1 MNLSIEEQALVA
13 RVRVLP
19 PEKLAE
25 VIDFIDFIATRASY
39 GEISTEAQ
47 KEQLLQ
53 QKLLEKGL
61 LSEIKPLVTT
71 ASSEWQPILNIGK
84 SLSEVIL
91 EERR

>member
-1 MNLSIEEQALVA
+1 MNLSIEEQDLVA

-25 VIDFIDFIATRASY
+25 VIDFVDFIAKRINY
-39 GEISTEAQ
+39 GQITNEAQ

-53 QKLLEKGL
+53 EKLLERGL
-61 LSEIKPLVTT
+61 LSEIKPPVST
-71 ASSEWQPILNIGK
+71 AFSEWQPILNIGK
-84 SLSEVIL
+84 PLSEVIL